1 MISGKRFFSN
11 SNFLPIHFKGV
22 EVEKF
27 QETTILSRNEANK
40 ETMTCICQQD
50 SWYPCHGPAIHIG
63 LHFSVNMLARPFK
76 VGGLGTKTL
85 TWEAGADSGR
95 HAIQQKT
102 HSQQKEAFCKK
113 EADRQSNLSTSVS
126 VSQFLF
132 FQPAFLLATT
142 WQPHEQ
148 ISFPSYALKKL

>member
-1 MISGKRFFSN
+1 MPSSK
-11 SNFLPIHFKGV
+11 K
-22 EVEKF
+22 
-27 QETTILSRNEANK
+27 
-40 ETMTCICQQD
+40 
-50 SWYPCHGPAIHIG
+50 
-63 LHFSVNMLARPFK
+63 
-76 VGGLGTKTL
+76 
-85 TWEAGADSGR
+85 
-95 HAIQQKT
+95 

-148 ISFPSYALKKL
+148 ISFQFYGLKKWRRMNPKHVRAQERS